1 LKIALDATYSLGRNL
16 SGVGVYSREIL
27 FGLARAHPE
36 ARYLFCYR
44 PHRFLR
50 SFSDR
55 LPGNASRRL
64 LREDRAPSA
73 DLFHA
78 LNQRLGVARHRRTVS
93 TFHDLF
99 VISGD
104 YSTPEFRARFTAQAR
119 AAAERS
125 DLIIAVSAFTA
136 RQVEQLLRVEPSKI
150 RVIPHGARPA
160 PPQSGTIPR
169 ETIILS
175 VGAIQRRKNIV
186 RLIEAFEQTAPE
198 WRLVLAG
205 SFGFDSQE
213 ALQRIERGSRKRDI
227 QVLGYVSDSEL
238 EDLYQRASLLAF
250 PSLDEGFGMPILD
263 AMARGVPV
271 LTSNISAMPEV
282 SGDAAL
288 LVDPTDVNAIADGL
302 RRLSSDSELRD
313 TLIRRGLAR
322 SKEFT
327 WEKSVESTWRVYQE
341 LMANS

>member
-1 LKIALDATYSLGRNL
+1 MKIALDATYSLGQNL

-27 FGLARAHPE
+27 FGLARAHRE

-55 LPGNASRRL
+55 LPGNAARRL

-78 LNQRLGVARHRRTVS
+78 LNQRLGVTRHRRTVS

-125 DLIIAVSAFTA
+125 DVIIAVSAFTA
-136 RQVEQLLRVEPSKI
+136 RQVEQLLRVEPSRI
-150 RVIPHGARPA
+150 RVIPHGARPV
-160 PPQSGTIPR
+160 PTPSRTISR
-169 ETIILS
+169 ERIILS

-186 RLIEAFEQTAPE
+186 RLIEAFEQAAPE

-205 SFGFDSQE
+205 SFGFDSEE
-213 ALQRIERGSRKRDI
+213 ALQRIERSSRKQDI

-238 EDLYQRASLLAF
+238 EDLYRRASLLAF

-282 SGDAAL
+282 AGDAAL

-302 RRLSSDSELRD
+302 RRLSSDSALRD
-313 TLIRRGLAR
+313 TLILRGLAR
-322 SKEFT
+322 TREFT
-327 WEKSVESTWRVYQE
+327 WEKSVESTWQVYQE

>member
-27 FGLARAHPE
+27 FGLAHSHRE

-50 SFSDR
+50 SFSDH
-55 LPGNASRRL
+55 LPGNAARRL
-64 LREDRAPSA
+64 LREDGAPSA

-78 LNQRLGVARHRRTVS
+78 LNQRLGVARQRHTVS

-136 RQVEQLLRVEPSKI
+136 RQVEELLRVEPSKI

-160 PPQSGTIPR
+160 LTPSGTISR

-205 SFGFDSQE
+205 SFGFDSAE
-213 ALQRIERGSRKRDI
+213 ALQRIERSSRKRDI

-263 AMARGVPV
+263 AMARGLPV

-302 RRLSSDSELRD
+302 QRLSSDSALRD

-322 SKEFT
+322 TKEFT